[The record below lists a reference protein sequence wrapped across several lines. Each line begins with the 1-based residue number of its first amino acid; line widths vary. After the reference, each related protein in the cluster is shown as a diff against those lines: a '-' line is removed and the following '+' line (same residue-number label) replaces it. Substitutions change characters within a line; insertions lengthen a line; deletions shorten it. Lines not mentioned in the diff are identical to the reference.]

1 MGYRPCRSNVWRYPS
16 SKPPI
21 VAEDVDGEDVAV
33 GEVVVAGVVVVVV
46 GLEVD
51 EDDVVVGEEV
61 VVAAVVVVG
70 RVEKVLGEVDG
81 EVIGKVG
88 EDPTGDEGGDGD

>member
-1 MGYRPCRSNVWRYPS
+1 M
-16 SKPPI
+16 
-21 VAEDVDGEDVAV
+21 
-33 GEVVVAGVVVVVV
+33 
-46 GLEVD
+46 
-51 EDDVVVGEEV
+51 VGEEV

-81 EVIGKVG
+81 EVIGEVG